1 MSTPALEIRGL
12 VAGYGDV
19 SVLRGL
25 DLSIAPG
32 QLVALIGAPSTPTM
46 VSLESNPR
54 GDRSG
59 YTEGACKASRD
70 AGTTMLR
77 PMWPGASTT

>member
-32 QLVALIGAPSTPTM
+32 
-46 VSLESNPR
+46 
-54 GDRSG
+54 
-59 YTEGACKASRD
+59 
-70 AGTTMLR
+70 
-77 PMWPGASTT
+77 